1 MRIRAGNDIIADM
14 KQERLYSLDLLR
26 GLDMFLL
33 TVIGPFFAAPKNQKF
48 VRVHHEETK

>member
-1 MRIRAGNDIIADM
+1 M

-33 TVIGPFFAAPKNQKF
+33 TVIGPLFAALNATSPLPKCVMGQF
-48 VRVHHEETK
+48 HHNFGAPFTPQS